1 MKKTENRIP
10 AEFWQT
16 ATGQPLYNVMHHDG
30 WEGLDCLNAQIEAL
44 TTASEATTDE
54 TIKAELEKAKVK
66 VVAARA
72 ACRKAMEIL
81 KDGIF

>member
-16 ATGQPLYNVMHHDG
+16 ATGQPLYNVMHRDG

>member
-16 ATGQPLYNVMHHDG
+16 ATGQPLYNVMHQDG

>member
-30 WEGLDCLNAQIEAL
+30 WEGLDCLNTQIEAL